1 MKAAAKPI
9 VRPNSSPE
17 NTMPEPLGV
26 GLLVLVE
33 FDAPVEDRLLAICI
47 NTAVLFADSCKT
59 CWKKRLELMV

>member
-1 MKAAAKPI
+1 
-9 VRPNSSPE
+9 
-17 NTMPEPLGV
+17 MPEPLGV